1 MDKSRIYRAG
11 LRSDVDIVVA
21 AAESADVHEILDLW
35 RRAEAEP
42 SVTDDEDGLHAL
54 IAHDPQALLV
64 ARAGDEIVATV
75 IAAWNGWRGSLYRLA
90 VAPEHRRRGLGR
102 AIVAEAEQR
111 LRARGARRIDAVV
124 VGSQA
129 DLMSFWTAVGYE
141 AQDERVRF
149 VKNLS

>member
-1 MDKSRIYRAG
+1 
-11 LRSDVDIVVA
+11 VDIVVGA
-21 AAESADVHEILDLW
+21 GEPTDVHEILELW

-42 SVTDDEDGLHAL
+42 SVTDDEHGLRGL
-54 IAHDPQALLV
+54 LAHDPQGLLV

-90 VAPEHRRRGLGR
+90 VAPEHRRRGVGR
-102 AIVAEAEQR
+102 AMVREAEQR

-129 DLMSFWTAVGYE
+129 DLMSFWTAMGYE
-141 AQDERVRF
+141 AQDDRVRF

>member
-1 MDKSRIYRAG
+1 
-11 LRSDVDIVVA
+11 VDIVVT
-21 AAESADVHEILDLW
+21 AAEPADVREILELW

-42 SVTDDEDGLHAL
+42 AVTDDEDGLRVL
-54 IAHDPQALLV
+54 LAHGPRGLLV
-64 ARAGDEIVATV
+64 ARAGDEIVANV
-75 IAAWNGWRGSLYRLA
+75 IAAWKGWRGSLYRLA
-90 VAPEHRRRGLGR
+90 VAPEHRRRGVGR
-102 AIVAEAEQR
+102 AMVTEAEQR

-141 AQDERVRF
+141 AQHDRVRF